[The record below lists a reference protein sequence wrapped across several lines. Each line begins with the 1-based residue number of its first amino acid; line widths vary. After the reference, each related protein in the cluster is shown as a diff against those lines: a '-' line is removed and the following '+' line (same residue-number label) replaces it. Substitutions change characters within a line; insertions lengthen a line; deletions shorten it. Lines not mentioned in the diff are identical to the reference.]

1 MIKLTLIPLLPLL
14 GFLLN
19 GLFGNRLPRW
29 VVSTV
34 ACGLPA
40 LSFLVTLILYSGLV
54 ATGQPIAETLYTW
67 VALDSLQVDVA
78 FYLDQVSAVMCLVV
92 TGVGTLIHLYSVGY
106 MNEDEIMQE
115 LERFG
120 ML

>member
-40 LSFLVTLILYSGLV
+40 LSFLVTLVLYSGLV
-54 ATGQPIAETLYTW
+54 ATGQPI
-67 VALDSLQVDVA
+67 S
-78 FYLDQVSAVMCLVV
+78 
-92 TGVGTLIHLYSVGY
+92 
-106 MNEDEIMQE
+106 
-115 LERFG
+115 
-120 ML
+120 